1 MRVEFVDQTLRDGQ
15 QSLWGLRMRSHH
27 AAEALPHI
35 DRTGFT
41 VVDLT
46 GPGMFT
52 VLLRQFRDDPW
63 ASLDFLVAGLPN
75 SVVRSGMRSR
85 NILGMGFTPDCIMD
99 LWVQVLI
106 RHGVTSFWL
115 YDCLY
120 DLPTMQRMAKAIHDA
135 GGTPVPSVMYGL
147 TDVHTDDFFAS
158 RAREMATWPGV
169 TSIYVE
175 DAAGV
180 LTPERAATLLPS
192 LRAATGNVKL
202 EIHCHNTTGL
212 AQHNY
217 VEAITAGF
225 RMIHTASRPM
235 ANGPSLPSTE
245 GMLPILEHLG
255 HDHDLDVSQLEPVE
269 RTFLWA
275 AQDAGFA
282 PGTMAEFDPRIYDH
296 QLPGGMTGTLKNQL
310 AQHGMSHRLPEVLAE
325 IPRVRR
331 ELGQPVMAT
340 PFSQFMGVQSVLNV
354 ITGDRYSLVPDE
366 VIQYV
371 LGHYGPVPSAIDPD
385 VLDRILTRPRAE
397 VFRTWV
403 QPQPTLAE
411 VRGRFGSS
419 ICDEELLL
427 RLMTSD
433 REVDEMLAVTSQ
445 MADRGSSA
453 GRILGEVAGLLRT
466 PGAPTAISVT
476 GPNLRIHAQR
486 QTVR

>member
-1 MRVEFVDQTLRDGQ
+1 
-15 QSLWGLRMRSHH
+15 
-27 AAEALPHI
+27 
-35 DRTGFT
+35 
-41 VVDLT
+41 
-46 GPGMFT
+46 
-52 VLLRQFRDDPW
+52 
-63 ASLDFLVAGLPN
+63 
-75 SVVRSGMRSR
+75 
-85 NILGMGFTPDCIMD
+85 MD

-217 VEAITAGF
+217 VEAIAAGF
-225 RMIHTASRPM
+225 TMIHTASRPM

-245 GMLPILEHLG
+245 GMIPILEHLG
-255 HDHDLDVSQLEPVE
+255 YDHDLDVSQLEPVE

-282 PGTMAEFDPRIYDH
+282 PGAMAEFDPRIYDH

-371 LGHYGPVPSAIDPD
+371 LGHYGPVPSVIDPD
-385 VLDRILTRPRAE
+385 VLDRILTQPRAGM
-397 VFRTWV
+397 FRTWV

-411 VRGRFGSS
+411 VRGRFGSG

-486 QTVR
+486 QTLR